1 MYLYIWVFPGG
12 SVGKEPTVIY
22 KESITPTMRD
32 IQETWVQSLGWEDH
46 LEEGMQ
52 PTPVFLPEESS
63 WTEEAGW
70 LQSVGLQRV
79 RQDWSY
85 LACMHARIF
94 VYACSPHLT
103 PKRACKQTRESR
115 LSFRCCEDR
124 EPAFSLFFSLY
135 LLKKKVPQPL
145 GRDKTEIVRYGGHF

>member
-32 IQETWVQSLGWEDH
+32 TQEAWVPSLGREEP

-52 PTPVFLPEESS
+52 PTPVFLPGESS
-63 WTEEAGW
+63 RTEEAGW

-79 RQDWSY
+79 RQD
-85 LACMHARIF
+85 
-94 VYACSPHLT
+94 
-103 PKRACKQTRESR
+103 
-115 LSFRCCEDR
+115 
-124 EPAFSLFFSLY
+124 
-135 LLKKKVPQPL
+135 
-145 GRDKTEIVRYGGHF
+145 